1 MTLREDWRVIRAGG
15 PALTPHQKQPQF
27 NRISTAHSSCS
38 RAVIDSNNN
47 VMTCLA
53 MPVIHLTVASI
64 KEDGELITAEN
75 AEMVAANAVRAAAG
89 APGPVAEIDG

>member
-1 MTLREDWRVIRAGG
+1 
-15 PALTPHQKQPQF
+15 
-27 NRISTAHSSCS
+27 
-38 RAVIDSNNN
+38 
-47 VMTCLA
+47 MTCLA